1 VSRTPGRESY
11 DCLIRGALVLDGGG
25 GETEGDVAI
34 ADERIVR
41 VAAPGSLS
49 PEDAEQTI
57 DARGLALAPGF
68 IDAHAHDDSQ
78 LLDTPELAPK
88 LSQGVTTVVVGNC
101 GISAAPVTLAGEP
114 PDPMNLLGPRAS
126 FAYPTFAAYVAA
138 VAAARPA
145 VNVAALV
152 GHTAL
157 RSNHLDRLDRAATP
171 QQIEAMQSQLRE
183 ALDHGAL
190 GLSSGLAYA
199 SAQAAPTEELVA
211 LADPLA
217 EARGIY
223 CTHLRSEFAPIR
235 EALEEALRIGREAR
249 VRVIVSHLKCAGV
262 DNHGRSEELLAALD
276 DARAAQAVGWD
287 CYPYTAS
294 SSTLDLAQVDERIE
308 IGITWSQPHPELGG
322 RRLAEIASTWGLS
335 QREAAR
341 RLQPAGAVYHGMAVE
356 DVERFLRH
364 PETAIGSDGLPRD
377 PRPHPRLWGSFPRV
391 LGHYVRERRLFPLA
405 EAVRRMSGLTADRF
419 SLAGRGYVREGC
431 FADLVLFDPARIR
444 DAASFEEPRKPAEG
458 IRMVFVNG
466 VASWAEGRPTSR
478 RAGRFLPRTAAG
490 ATASS

>member
-1 VSRTPGRESY
+1 V
-11 DCLIRGALVLDGGG
+11 I
-25 GETEGDVAI
+25 
-34 ADERIVR
+34 
-41 VAAPGSLS
+41 
-49 PEDAEQTI
+49 
-57 DARGLALAPGF
+57 
-68 IDAHAHDDSQ
+68 
-78 LLDTPELAPK
+78 
-88 LSQGVTTVVVGNC
+88 VGNC
-101 GISAAPVTLAGEP
+101 GISAAPVTLSGEP

-138 VAAARPA
+138 LAAARPA

-157 RSNHLDRLDRAATP
+157 RSNHLDRLDRAARP
-171 QQIEAMQSQLRE
+171 QEIEAMRAELRE

-211 LADPLA
+211 LAEPLA
-217 EARGIY
+217 EAHGVY

-262 DNHGRSEELLAALD
+262 DNHGRSGELLRALD
-276 DARAAQAVGWD
+276 RARETQAVGWD

-308 IGITWSQPHPELGG
+308 IGITWSQPHPELAGQ
-322 RRLAEIASTWGLS
+322 RLAEIAAAWGLG
-335 QREAAR
+335 QQEAAR
-341 RLQPAGAVYHGMAVE
+341 RLQPAGAVYHGMAAG
-356 DVERFLRH
+356 DVERILAH

-419 SLAGRGYVREGC
+419 SLAGRGYVREGHY
-431 FADLVLFDPARIR
+431 ADLVLFDPARIR
-444 DAASFEEPRKPAEG
+444 DAATFEEPQRPAEG

-466 VASWAEGRPTSR
+466 ALSWADGQPTSQR
-478 RAGRFLPRTAAG
+478 TGRFLPRAATG
-490 ATASS
+490 ASASIS